1 MNTNE
6 NGYEHPTG
14 MTSAPVAMYR
24 DGIRASAVRLS
35 DAVRALE
42 AHPCWGLTRGAVT
55 GERTE
60 SGWIVEALFGAPR
73 AGLPTET
80 GRAATCWQGH
90 EVELVDGRGRCHCG
104 ESIAQFEPEVE

>member
-1 MNTNE
+1 MRTNE

-14 MTSAPVAMYR
+14 IADAPVAMYR
-24 DGIRASAVRLS
+24 DGIRAAALRLS
-35 DAVRALE
+35 DAARALE

-73 AGLPTET
+73 AVS
-80 GRAATCWQGH
+80 ATCWQGH
-90 EVELVDGRGRCHCG
+90 DVELVDGRGRCHCG
-104 ESIAQFEPEVE
+104 ESIAVTGPEVE